1 MKQRGKHR
9 VAGLLALLTAA
20 CAAAPPPTGDATIV
34 DAPVTETRARVER
47 SLRVR
52 GLTLVGNPVGP
63 GAIVALATGP
73 ADRGWAACP
82 TLTMVDPSRRTNR
95 QARITPRS
103 VTTRA
108 TASFAEAGAGATRV
122 VIRADQTGSYVNPFT
137 NNPEA
142 RSCPSTGA
150 LESEVL
156 QAIRLG

>member
-1 MKQRGKHR
+1 MRRWAGGL
-9 VAGLLALLTAA
+9 VALMVAA
-20 CAAAPPPTGDATIV
+20 CTVTPAPTGDSTVI
-34 DAPVTETRARVER
+34 DAPVAEARARVER

-52 GLTLVGNPVGP
+52 GLTLAGNPAGP
-63 GAIVALATGP
+63 GAMVALATGP

-95 QARITPRS
+95 QARIAPRS

-108 TASFAEAGAGATRV
+108 TVSFAEAGAGGTRV
-122 VIRADQTGSYVNPFT
+122 AIRADQTGSYVNPFT

-142 RSCPSTGA
+142 RRCPSTGV
-150 LESEVL
+150 LEGEVL

>member
-1 MKQRGKHR
+1 MERMRRRAG
-9 VAGLLALLTAA
+9 GLLALMVAACTAA
-20 CAAAPPPTGDATIV
+20 PAPTGDATDI
-34 DAPVTETRARVER
+34 DASVAEARARVER

-52 GLTLVGNPVGP
+52 GLTLTGNPAGP
-63 GAIVALATGP
+63 GAIVALATVP
-73 ADRGWAACP
+73 AERGWAACP

-108 TASFAEAGAGATRV
+108 TVSFAEAGSGATRV
-122 VIRADQTGSYVNPFT
+122 SIRADQTGSYVNPFT

-142 RSCPSTGA
+142 RSCPSTGV
-150 LESEVL
+150 LEGEVL

>member
-1 MKQRGKHR
+1 ML
-9 VAGLLALLTAA
+9 VLMSAA
-20 CAAAPPPTGDATIV
+20 CTTTPAPQGDATIV
-34 DAPVTETRARVER
+34 DASMSEARARVER

-52 GLTLVGNPVGP
+52 GLTLVGNPAAP

-95 QARITPRS
+95 QARIAPRS

-108 TASFAEAGAGATRV
+108 TVSFAEDGAAATRV
-122 VIRADQTGSYVNPFT
+122 AIRAEQTGSYVNPFT
-137 NNPEA
+137 NNPTA
-142 RSCPSTGA
+142 QSCPSTGV
-150 LESEVL
+150 LEGEVL